1 MKVTDF
7 QFYFKTTSKGQKY
20 GHFLFNCTQ
29 IPLIVLEDL
38 IAESTYTAGQE
49 KENNFFLA
57 NEEMGAATVDSPKLK
72 IQRSTRRL
80 LE

>member
-1 MKVTDF
+1 MLF
-7 QFYFKTTSKGQKY
+7 QIST
-20 GHFLFNCTQ
+20 
-29 IPLIVLEDL
+29 VLEDL
-38 IAESTYTAGQE
+38 IAESTNTAGQE

-57 NEEMGAATVDSPKLK
+57 NDEMGAATADSLKLK